1 MESSLNNNK
10 YLLCVTLFF
19 ATILFPS
26 CGANWHLQ
34 RAVKLDPSILQQK
47 TITVT
52 DTVVTEPTA
61 VLDTVTISNTDT
73 VEIVKN
79 NFRVKIMR
87 SFDTLIIDGG
97 CDADTV
103 VRTVSVVVPKLVF
116 NESRLQRVQR
126 YTFWGFVSILLVA
139 VGVLTVRKSIKF

>member
-1 MESSLNNNK
+1 MDMNSKNNRN
-10 YLLCVTLFF
+10 LLCITLFL
-19 ATILFPS
+19 ATILLSS
-26 CGANWHLQ
+26 CGANWHLR
-34 RAVKLDPSILQQK
+34 RAIKMDPSILQQK

-52 DTVVTEPTA
+52 DTVVTNPTA

-103 VRTVSVVVPKLVF
+103 VRTVRIDVPQLVF

-126 YTFWGFVSILLVA
+126 YTFWGFISVLLVA
-139 VGVLTVRKSIKF
+139 VGLLTVKKSIKF

>member
-1 MESSLNNNK
+1 MTLKTNRN
-10 YLLCVTLFF
+10 LLCVTLFF
-19 ATILFPS
+19 ATILLSS

-52 DTVVTEPTA
+52 DTVVTDPTA
-61 VLDTVTISNTDT
+61 VLDTVTISNIDT

-103 VRTVSVVVPKLVF
+103 VRTVNVVVPKLVF

-126 YTFWGFVSILLVA
+126 YTFWGFISVLLVA
-139 VGVLTVRKSIKF
+139 VGLLTVKKSIKF

>member
-1 MESSLNNNK
+1 MADRLTDK
-10 YLLCVTLFF
+10 RYLVCVSLFF
-19 ATILFPS
+19 ATILLSS

-34 RAVKLDPSILQQK
+34 RAIQKDPSILQQK
-47 TITVT
+47 TVTVT
-52 DTVVTEPTA
+52 DTVVTNPTA

-103 VRTVSVVVPKLVF
+103 VRTVRVDVPQIVF
-116 NESRLQRVQR
+116 SESRLQRVQR
-126 YTFWGFVSILLVA
+126 YTFWGLLSLLLIA
-139 VGVLTVRKSIKF
+139 LGLLTIRKSIKL

>member
-1 MESSLNNNK
+1 MDMNSKNNRN
-10 YLLCVTLFF
+10 LLCTTLFF
-19 ATILFPS
+19 ATILLSS

-34 RAVKLDPSILQQK
+34 RAIKKDPSILQQK

-52 DTVVTEPTA
+52 DTVVTDPTA
-61 VLDTVTISNTDT
+61 VLDTVTISKMDT

-87 SFDTLIIDGG
+87 SYDTLIIDGG

-103 VRTVSVVVPKLVF
+103 VRTVRVDVPQIVF
-116 NESRLQRVQR
+116 SESRLQRVQR
-126 YTFWGFVSILLVA
+126 YTFWGLLSLLLIA
-139 VGVLTVRKSIKF
+139 LGLLTIRKSIKL

>member
-1 MESSLNNNK
+1 MTLKKNR
-10 YLLCVTLFF
+10 YLLCVMLFF
-19 ATILFPS
+19 ATILLPS

-34 RAVKLDPSILQQK
+34 RAIKKDPSILQQK

-52 DTVVTEPTA
+52 DTVVTDPTA

-103 VRTVSVVVPKLVF
+103 VRTVRVDVPQIVF
-116 NESRLQRVQR
+116 SESRLQRVQR
-126 YTFWGFVSILLVA
+126 YTFWGLLSLLLIA
-139 VGVLTVRKSIKF
+139 LGLLTIRKSIKL

>member
-1 MESSLNNNK
+1 MADRLTDK
-10 YLLCVTLFF
+10 RYLVCVLLFF
-19 ATILFPS
+19 ATILLSS

-34 RAVKLDPSILQQK
+34 RAIQKDPSILQQK
-47 TITVT
+47 TVTVT
-52 DTVVTEPTA
+52 DTVVTNPTA

-103 VRTVSVVVPKLVF
+103 VRTVRVDVPQIVF
-116 NESRLQRVQR
+116 SESRLQRVQR
-126 YTFWGFVSILLVA
+126 YTFWGLLSLLLIA
-139 VGVLTVRKSIKF
+139 LGLLTIRKSIKL